1 MTTIIS
7 LTSFILFAF
16 IAIKPALAVCPVCI
30 VAVGIGLG
38 VSRWLGIDDT
48 VTGVW
53 IGGLIVASA
62 LWLAGWIEKRGWKIP
77 YTKILSIVLLYAL
90 TIIPLWLGKT
100 IGHPQNTL
108 WGIDKILLGIITGS
122 IAFSLS
128 VWLDKILGKLNNG
141 QVYIY
146 YQKMILPMLLLT
158 LASFTFYLLS

>member
-1 MTTIIS
+1 MTTIIA
-7 LTSFILFAF
+7 LTAFILFAF
-16 IAIKPALAVCPVCI
+16 IAIKPALAVCPVCV

-53 IGGLIVASA
+53 FGGLIVASA
-62 LWLAGWIEKRGWKIP
+62 LWLAGWVEKKGWKIP
-77 YTKILSIVLLYAL
+77 YPKIFSVALMYTL
-90 TIIPLWLGKT
+90 TIIPLWIGKT

-108 WGIDKILLGIITGS
+108 WGIDKILLGIIAGS

-128 VWLDKILGKLNNG
+128 VWLDKILRKLNNG

-146 YQKMILPMLLLT
+146 YQKLILPMLLLT
-158 LASFTFYLLS
+158 FASFTFYLLS